1 MRSRKNCVSASDH
14 CYVFAVMKLKNSRS
28 QFTIMDNT
36 AFYLPTHSFSHILG
50 SFEGVRHSR
59 DNGYIYRKERPKE
72 CGIFDIIS
80 AGTNEAFR
88 RGNSTHA
95 TVIGVVLIDSMKAGF

>member
-1 MRSRKNCVSASDH
+1 
-14 CYVFAVMKLKNSRS
+14 
-28 QFTIMDNT
+28 MDNT

-80 AGTNEAFR
+80 AGTNEAFH

-95 TVIGVVLIDSMKAGF
+95 TVIGVVLIDSMKAGFRLCCCQSVGSQVASYGF

>member
-28 QFTIMDNT
+28 QFTIMYNT

-95 TVIGVVLIDSMKAGF
+95 TVIGVVLIDSMQAGF